1 MKLKTREIPLVQFKH
16 ALPEYLGPGGECYIE
31 VDARAGGA
39 INAAWSA
46 AMEQLMLRA
55 RIMDRKIKDEPDNE
69 AYVRTDHQNRLTVV
83 KESFGIIYD
92 TCVLSWRTNILD
104 GDKPLETSRANFLE
118 LAEQR
123 VPEIAA
129 AFMALRKDIMA
140 AGAAVVEDDKGI
152 IKN

>member
-1 MKLKTREIPLVQFKH
+1 MKLKTREIPPVQFRRV
-16 ALPEYLGPGGECYIE
+16 LPEWLGPGGECYIE

-46 AMEQLMLRA
+46 AMEQLMIRA
-55 RIMDRKIKDEPDNE
+55 RIMDRRIKDEPNAE
-69 AYVRTDHQNRLTVV
+69 TFVRTDHQNRLTVV
-83 KESFGIIYD
+83 KDTFGILYD

-104 GDKPLETSRANFLE
+104 DGKPIEPSRANFLE
-118 LAEQR
+118 LAEVR

-129 AFMALRKDIMA
+129 AFMALRVEIMA